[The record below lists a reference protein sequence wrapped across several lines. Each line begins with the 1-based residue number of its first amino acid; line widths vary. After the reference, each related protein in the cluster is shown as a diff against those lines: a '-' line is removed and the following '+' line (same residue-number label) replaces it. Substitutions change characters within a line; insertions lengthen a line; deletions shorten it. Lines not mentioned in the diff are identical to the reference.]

1 MEVAEVDPPTD
12 VHAADPKRARLT
24 GEKPGL
30 ADALAHGAFSLPEIF
45 NMLFQMSPPL
55 ADFVNEKTNYVAGQA
70 ASGAVKL
77 FARAMV
83 DVSHRDQEI
92 RELKEK
98 VRYLEAQSFCSSD
111 DVVAPLLQALHQD
124 PVVSDKPFLVKG
136 KVYLDTC
143 NCGFETTATKYLPKS
158 HVRLECK
165 KRDSDAVTYTANAV
179 TNSQG
184 EYSILVNGD
193 RGDDLCDVVLVKSS
207 DPLSGKPDSGR
218 DRARVILS
226 RNNGLVNDVRFANNL
241 GFTTKQPLA
250 SCAQH
255 LHYANKAYLAKH
267 RHGLPADKISEID
280 QPAGLVWLFFSIE
293 KESAVCASHLQEL
306 ELELSTL
313 FWSTSKVLAPNIVR
327 AQALEF
333 QTLT

>member
-1 MEVAEVDPPTD
+1 M
-12 VHAADPKRARLT
+12 
-24 GEKPGL
+24 
-30 ADALAHGAFSLPEIF
+30 F
-45 NMLFQMSPPL
+45 NMLFQMSPPH
-55 ADFVNEKTNYVAGQA
+55 ADFVNEKTDYVAGQVANHISQA
-70 ASGAVKL
+70 ASGATEL
-77 FARAMV
+77 FARATV

-98 VRYLEAQSFCSSD
+98 DVDALFPFRPANLPALVKSFCSSE

-124 PVVSDKPFLVKG
+124 PVGLQALQRVTAWGYHRGKYVMQESLHRALADNVEDWEYVRTLLPEQVPPPGLEPFSDPPVENSNENQNKMARFLVLFALCSLAAAAAIATATVSDKPFLVKG

-193 RGDDLCDVVLVKSS
+193 RGDDLCDLVLVKSS

-250 SCAQH
+250 SCAQVVAQYH
-255 LHYANKAYLAKH
+255 LN
-267 RHGLPADKISEID
+267 DD
-280 QPAGLVWLFFSIE
+280 NF
-293 KESAVCASHLQEL
+293 
-306 ELELSTL
+306 
-313 FWSTSKVLAPNIVR
+313 
-327 AQALEF
+327 
-333 QTLT
+333 

>member
-1 MEVAEVDPPTD
+1 M
-12 VHAADPKRARLT
+12 ARF
-24 GEKPGL
+24 L
-30 ADALAHGAFSLPEIF
+30 A
-45 NMLFQMSPPL
+45 
-55 ADFVNEKTNYVAGQA
+55 
-70 ASGAVKL
+70 L
-77 FARAMV
+77 FA
-83 DVSHRDQEI
+83 
-92 RELKEK
+92 L
-98 VRYLEAQSFCSSD
+98 CSL
-111 DVVAPLLQALHQD
+111 AAAAAAIATAT
-124 PVVSDKPFLVKG
+124 VSDKPFLVKG

-250 SCAQH
+250 SCAQVVAQYH
-255 LHYANKAYLAKH
+255 LN
-267 RHGLPADKISEID
+267 DD
-280 QPAGLVWLFFSIE
+280 NF
-293 KESAVCASHLQEL
+293 
-306 ELELSTL
+306 
-313 FWSTSKVLAPNIVR
+313 
-327 AQALEF
+327 
-333 QTLT
+333 